1 MRRTV
6 DIDLADLLRTAAAPV
21 DGDEISVRILDA
33 ASELFLTHGIRR
45 CSVEDIAEH
54 SGLGRTTIYRRF
66 DGRGQIIEA
75 VIARECHRFFTSILE
90 STSHLDRFQDVVVEG
105 FLTGLR
111 AVETSILSNLVR
123 DEPDLLRVLTVDAG
137 PVLTAAR
144 SFLVAA
150 FGPVASAEDRAQVAS
165 VSELL
170 VRLAISMVLSEQT
183 VLPIDG
189 PHASAEMH
197 RLLDP
202 LLDPLAELR
211 RG

>member
-6 DIDLADLLRTAAAPV
+6 DIDLADLLRVAATPH

-75 VIARECHRFFTSILE
+75 VIARECHRFFSSILE
-90 STSHLDRFQDVVVEG
+90 RTAHLDRFQDVVVEG

-137 PVLTAAR
+137 PVIATAR

-150 FGPVASAEDRAQVAS
+150 FGPVETPDARAQVAS
-165 VSELL
+165 ISELL

-189 PHASAEMH
+189 PHASTEMH

>member
-1 MRRTV
+1 M
-6 DIDLADLLRTAAAPV
+6 L
-21 DGDEISVRILDA
+21 
-33 ASELFLTHGIRR
+33 
-45 CSVEDIAEH
+45 
-54 SGLGRTTIYRRF
+54 
-66 DGRGQIIEA
+66 
-75 VIARECHRFFTSILE
+75 ARECHRFFTSILE
-90 STSHLDRFQDVVVEG
+90 STSHLDRFQDIVVEG
-105 FLTGLR
+105 FLTGMR

-123 DEPDLLRVLTVDAG
+123 DEPDLLQVLTIDAG
-137 PVLTAAR
+137 PVITAAR

-211 RG
+211 RS

>member
-6 DIDLADLLRTAAAPV
+6 DIDVADLLRTAVAPL
-21 DGDEISVRILDA
+21 DGDEISVRILDS

-75 VIARECHRFFTSILE
+75 VLARECHRFFRSILE
-90 STSHLDRFQDVVVEG
+90 STSHLDRFQDIVVDG
-105 FLTGLR
+105 FLTGMR

-123 DEPDLLRVLTVDAG
+123 EEPDLLRVLTVDAS
-137 PVLTAAR
+137 PVITAAR

-150 FGPVASAEDRAQVAS
+150 FGPVASAEDAAQVAA
-165 VSELL
+165 VSEVL
-170 VRLAISMVLSEQT
+170 VRLAISMVLAEHT

-189 PHASAEMH
+189 PDATAAMH

-202 LLDPLAELR
+202 LLDPLAALR
-211 RG
+211 S

>member
-6 DIDLADLLRTAAAPV
+6 DIDLADLLRTASAPH

-90 STSHLDRFQDVVVEG
+90 STSHLDRFQDVVIEG
-105 FLTGLR
+105 FLTGMR

-137 PVLTAAR
+137 PVIAAAR
-144 SFLVAA
+144 TFLVTA
-150 FGPVASAEDRAQVAS
+150 FGPVASAEDRARVGA

-170 VRLAISMVLSEQT
+170 VRLAISMVLSEDT
-183 VLPIDG
+183 FLPIDG
-189 PHASAEMH
+189 PNASAEMH

-211 RG
+211 RP